1 MVREYEDPSLVPEYW
16 VCSMNPDESIN
27 DCGKGEGD
35 DVESDEEF
43 VSVEYTC
50 GSLVWIKF
58 TGYPWWPG
66 MVDYCPEKED
76 TFLVDERVN
85 SRVAAKYHVV
95 FFDRAQNVARA
106 WVERDNLAK
115 LAVVE
120 EPPKNPQN
128 FKNDVIRKRYQLAK
142 EMAKDALSLPRI
154 ERIEK
159 YSFVSL
165 FTGKWGDL
173 SEGEE
178 DFERRSMEID
188 VDTRLVGVADFKQPD
203 TPIKKKPVPRKL
215 KRKKKIIKEKRFLNS
230 NADNQDVG
238 WEGEQDFHCLRC
250 QKDVRFSQNFV
261 SNHLRR
267 HRLDL
272 QVRIFSKLC
281 DLPLMCSSRST

>member
-1 MVREYEDPSLVPEYW
+1 MFNEA
-16 VCSMNPDESIN
+16 DEVSDDDDSN
-27 DCGKGEGD
+27 S

-128 FKNDVIRKRYQLAK
+128 FLV
-142 EMAKDALSLPRI
+142 
-154 ERIEK
+154 
-159 YSFVSL
+159 FV
-165 FTGKWGDL
+165 
-173 SEGEE
+173 
-178 DFERRSMEID
+178 
-188 VDTRLVGVADFKQPD
+188 
-203 TPIKKKPVPRKL
+203 
-215 KRKKKIIKEKRFLNS
+215 
-230 NADNQDVG
+230 
-238 WEGEQDFHCLRC
+238 
-250 QKDVRFSQNFV
+250 
-261 SNHLRR
+261 
-267 HRLDL
+267 
-272 QVRIFSKLC
+272 IFS
-281 DLPLMCSSRST
+281 SNS

>member
-1 MVREYEDPSLVPEYW
+1 
-16 VCSMNPDESIN
+16 
-27 DCGKGEGD
+27 
-35 DVESDEEF
+35 
-43 VSVEYTC
+43 
-50 GSLVWIKF
+50 
-58 TGYPWWPG
+58 

-95 FFDRAQNVARA
+95 FFDRAQNLARA
-106 WVERDNLAK
+106 WVERDNLSK

-128 FKNDVIRKRYQLAK
+128 FKNDAIKKRYQLAK

-173 SEGEE
+173 SEEEE
-178 DFERRSMEID
+178 DFERRNMEID
-188 VDTRLVGVADFKQPD
+188 VDARLVGVSDFRQPD
-203 TPIKKKPVPRKL
+203 TPVKKKPAPRKL

-230 NADNQDVG
+230 NTEKQDLG
-238 WEGEQDFHCLRC
+238 WEEDRDFHCLRC

-267 HRLDL
+267 HRLEL
-272 QVRIFSKLC
+272 QVY
-281 DLPLMCSSRST
+281 SS